1 MNERIK
7 ELVKQA
13 GGNPNYKAFR
23 GHFLPPPPDYIDP
36 ATVDLEK
43 FAELIVK
50 ECADIC
56 INKNVS
62 NIDLDVIRESGK
74 FTLQDLA
81 TKSCG
86 ENLSKQIKQHFGVE
100 E

>member
-7 ELVKQA
+7 ELAKQVDA
-13 GGNPNYKAFR
+13 C
-23 GHFLPPPPDYIDP
+23 YIPRYDMWQMD
-36 ATVDLEK
+36 TETMEK

-62 NIDLDVIRESGK
+62 NLDLDVIRESSK